1 MPRARTHGRLPI
13 YHLARQSDRDKKLLG
28 RELTRARAVGLS
40 RLKCPCRICNMGIKT
55 SLSLAT
61 VAKHVRNYGY
71 HPWQR
76 GSSERYESN
85 VSDMKWDDHIRK
97 EYGEIAVGGKNCN
110 GILQWLML
118 TSTKSCA
125 THLVSRMRYRMSLQ
139 TRQKEEKHSNSTER
153 RISTPISTEKL
164 DLWAIKRSF

>member
-1 MPRARTHGRLPI
+1 
-13 YHLARQSDRDKKLLG
+13 
-28 RELTRARAVGLS
+28 
-40 RLKCPCRICNMGIKT
+40 
-55 SLSLAT
+55 
-61 VAKHVRNYGY
+61 
-71 HPWQR
+71 
-76 GSSERYESN
+76 
-85 VSDMKWDDHIRK
+85 MKWDDHIRK